1 MKVFSSRVYVIC
13 SPELVHNAFRNPKAL
28 SFEPFIIESSRR
40 SFNIKEE
47 SMKIIETLPEVEGGE
62 NYMSAIHHTMYQAM
76 APGQSLLEMNS
87 RVLTTMAQYLDQIGT
102 VEQPKRLYR
111 WTRDVLTIAA
121 ANALYG
127 AKNPV
132 SDNNKL
138 IDCLW

>member
-1 MKVFSSRVYVIC
+1 
-13 SPELVHNAFRNPKAL
+13 
-28 SFEPFIIESSRR
+28 
-40 SFNIKEE
+40 
-47 SMKIIETLPEVEGGE
+47 MKIIETPPEVEGGE
-62 NYMSAIHHTMYQAM
+62 NYLSVIHHTMHQAM

-87 RVLTTMAQYLDQIGT
+87 RALTTMAQYLDQIGT
-102 VEQPKRLYR
+102 DEQPKRLYR